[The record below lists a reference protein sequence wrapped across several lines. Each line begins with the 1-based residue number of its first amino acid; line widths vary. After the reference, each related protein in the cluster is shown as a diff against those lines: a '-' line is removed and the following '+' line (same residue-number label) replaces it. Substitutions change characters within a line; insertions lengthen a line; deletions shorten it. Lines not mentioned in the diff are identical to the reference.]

1 MTIPELINYQFAT
14 STDLPPITGKMMEY
28 WVAGNGVFVR
38 AARQG
43 LSACFPINQCSIRGL
58 PHLTPYFHLQYPLVS
73 ARLTLQILQLAQI
86 EANSNKTTSC
96 IVVDPDIIEPK
107 NIPRQNF
114 QQSEIGLYKAE
125 VLAARYSLGL
135 GVQISAIAKQFT
147 KKIVSTKWR
156 KLTVIIGC
164 VDNAAARA
172 EISSCLDQN
181 YSGSLPQIWWLDCGN
196 HANSSSGQ
204 VMLGSTNQFTLEAAF
219 DNLQKPNFCINIP
232 SPSEQHPELL
242 IPLPEEL
249 NSTGLSC
256 AEIQARNRQSLFVN
270 QQVAVIAAE
279 YLLAL
284 TLTGSLRKFATYF
297 HNTTG
302 SCRSLY
308 TSVNSLQKFTDE
320 EIIPKSRSIS
330 V

>member
-1 MTIPELINYQFAT
+1 M
-14 STDLPPITGKMMEY
+14 LPAHNHVEFIIVGAGGTG
-28 WVAGNGVFVR
+28 GF
-38 AARQG
+38 
-43 LSACFPINQCSIRGL
+43 
-58 PHLTPYFHLQYPLVS
+58 LVPS
-73 ARLTLQILQLAQI
+73 VARLMLEI

-114 QQSEIGLYKAE
+114 QQSEVGLYKAE

-135 GVQISAIAKQFT
+135 GVQIRALAKPAEGIAKPFT

-156 KLTVIIGC
+156 KLTVVIGC

-196 HANSSSGQ
+196 HAVSSSGQ
-204 VMLGSTNQFTLEAAF
+204 VVLGSTNQFTLEAAF
-219 DNLQKPNFCINIP
+219 DNLQKPNFCFNLP
-232 SPSEQHPELL
+232 SPSRQHPELL
-242 IPLPEEL
+242 TPLPEES
-249 NSTGLSC
+249 NSTSLSC

-284 TLTGSLRKFATYF
+284 TLTGSLRKFASYF

-308 TSVNSLQKFTDE
+308 TCVDSLQKFTND
-320 EIIPKSRSIS
+320 EIISSSRSIS

>member
-1 MTIPELINYQFAT
+1 MMKLNLSFAHSVPLMLPAHNHVEFIVVGAGGTGGFLIP
-14 STDLPPITGKMMEY
+14 S
-28 WVAGNGVFVR
+28 VAK
-38 AARQG
+38 
-43 LSACFPINQCSIRGL
+43 LML
-58 PHLTPYFHLQYPLVS
+58 E
-73 ARLTLQILQLAQI
+73 I
-86 EANSNKTTSC
+86 EANSNKTASC

-114 QQSEIGLYKAE
+114 QQSEVGLYKAE

-135 GVQISAIAKQFT
+135 GVQIRAIAKPFT
-147 KKIVSTKWR
+147 KKIVSARWR

-181 YSGSLPQIWWLDCGN
+181 YPGSLPQIWWLDCGN

-204 VMLGSTNQFTLEAAF
+204 VLLGSTNQFTLEAAF
-219 DNLQKPNFCINIP
+219 DNLQKPNFCFNLP
-232 SPSEQHPELL
+232 SPSRQHSELL
-242 IPLPEEL
+242 IPLPEES
-249 NSTGLSC
+249 NSTSLSC
-256 AEIQARNRQSLFVN
+256 AEILARNRQSLFVN

-284 TLTGSLRKFATYF
+284 TLTGSLRKLATYF

-308 TSVNSLQKFTDE
+308 TCVDSLQKVTNE
-320 EIIPKSRSIS
+320 EIVPQNRS
-330 V
+330 VLV

>member
-1 MTIPELINYQFAT
+1 MMKLDLSFAHSVPLMLPAHNHVEFIVVGAGGTGGFLIP
-14 STDLPPITGKMMEY
+14 S
-28 WVAGNGVFVR
+28 V
-38 AARQG
+38 
-43 LSACFPINQCSIRGL
+43 
-58 PHLTPYFHLQYPLVS
+58 
-73 ARLTLQILQLAQI
+73 ARLMLEI
-86 EANSNKTTSC
+86 EANSNKTASC

-135 GVQISAIAKQFT
+135 GVQISALAKSAEGIAKPFT
-147 KKIVSTKWR
+147 KNIISGRWR
-156 KLTVIIGC
+156 KLTVVIGC

-181 YSGSLPQIWWLDCGN
+181 YLGSPPQIWWLDCGN
-196 HANSSSGQ
+196 YANSSSGQ
-204 VMLGSTNQFTLEAAF
+204 VVLGSTNEFTLADAF
-219 DNLQKPNFCINIP
+219 DNLQKPNFCFNLP
-232 SPSEQHPELL
+232 SPSKQHPELL
-242 IPLPEEL
+242 TPLPEES
-249 NSTGLSC
+249 NSTSLSC

-284 TLTGSLRKFATYF
+284 TLTGGLRKFATYF
-297 HNTTG
+297 YNTTG

-308 TSVNSLQKFTDE
+308 TCVDSLQKFTDE
-320 EIIPKSRSIS
+320 EIVPQNRSAL